1 MYKRQVRNNIAF
13 GREGATEAEV
23 EEAAKRACAHDFIMR
38 LPQGYDTMVGE
49 GGSTLSGGEKQR
61 ISIARALLKDAPV
74 VLLDEATA
82 SLDPENE
89 VEVQRAVNAL
99 VEGRTVV
106 VIAHKLRTTQNADN
120 IVVMEEGR
128 VVDQGRHAEL
138 LERGGLYARLWA
150 LQNESVGWS
159 LTGD

>member
-1 MYKRQVRNNIAF
+1 M
-13 GREGATEAEV
+13 
-23 EEAAKRACAHDFIMR
+23 
-38 LPQGYDTMVGE
+38 
-49 GGSTLSGGEKQR
+49 
-61 ISIARALLKDAPV
+61 LK
-74 VLLDEATA
+74 ATA

-89 VEVQRAVNAL
+89 VEVQRAINAL

-128 VVDQGRHAEL
+128 VAEQGRHEEL